1 MKLDAFRKIIREE
14 VRGVIKEELSLIMST
29 PITETKVVKKPVVE
43 QKVNKPSFSEIVNE
57 EVVQQKQP
65 TFEPTG
71 NPMLDIL
78 NETAAAGEWR
88 SLNGGYNSSH
98 AAGFAGGIPGGCFG
112 QVGTAGTFGFGGTGT
127 WSVGGAGGGWYGGGG
142 GYRSGAGG
150 GRVGEHVELP
160 RLKSIAPKRK
170 RRILLQRCV
179 AREHTR
185 GVRLAEPPRH
195 GVAA

>member
-29 PITETKVVKKPVVE
+29 PITETKIVKKPVVE

-78 NETAAAGEWR
+78 NETAASGEWR

-98 AAGFAGGIPGGCFG
+98 AAGFAGGMPGGQTRVVNSVDEMLANKQPVSDIN
-112 QVGTAGTFGFGGTGT
+112 QVVIDAVPDF
-127 WSVGGAGGGWYGGGG
+127 
-142 GYRSGAGG
+142 SGVMGK
-150 GRVGEHVELP
+150 
-160 RLKSIAPKRK
+160 LKESGK
-170 RRILLQRCV
+170 L
-179 AREHTR
+179 
-185 GVRLAEPPRH
+185 
-195 GVAA
+195 

>member
-29 PITETKVVKKPVVE
+29 PITETKIVKKPVVE

-65 TFEPTG
+65 TFESTG

-98 AAGFAGGIPGGCFG
+98 AAGFADGMPGGQTRVVNSVDEMLANKQPVNDIN
-112 QVGTAGTFGFGGTGT
+112 QVVIDAVPDF
-127 WSVGGAGGGWYGGGG
+127 
-142 GYRSGAGG
+142 SGVMGK
-150 GRVGEHVELP
+150 
-160 RLKSIAPKRK
+160 LKESGKI
-170 RRILLQRCV
+170 
-179 AREHTR
+179 
-185 GVRLAEPPRH
+185 
-195 GVAA
+195 

>member
-1 MKLDAFRKIIREE
+1 MKLEAFRKIIREE

-29 PITETKVVKKPVVE
+29 PITETKIVKKPVVE

-98 AAGFAGGIPGGCFG
+98 AAGFAGGMPGGQTRVVNSVDEMLANKQPVNDIN
-112 QVGTAGTFGFGGTGT
+112 QVVIDAVPDF
-127 WSVGGAGGGWYGGGG
+127 
-142 GYRSGAGG
+142 SGVMGK
-150 GRVGEHVELP
+150 
-160 RLKSIAPKRK
+160 LKESGK
-170 RRILLQRCV
+170 L
-179 AREHTR
+179 
-185 GVRLAEPPRH
+185 
-195 GVAA
+195 

>member
-1 MKLDAFRKIIREE
+1 MKLDAFRKVIREE
-14 VRGVIKEELSLIMST
+14 VRSVIKEELSLIMST
-29 PITETKVVKKPVVE
+29 PITETKTVKKPVVE

-98 AAGFAGGIPGGCFG
+98 AAGFAGGMPGGNVKVVESVDQMLANKQPVSDIN
-112 QVGTAGTFGFGGTGT
+112 QVVIDAVPDF
-127 WSVGGAGGGWYGGGG
+127 
-142 GYRSGAGG
+142 SGVMGK
-150 GRVGEHVELP
+150 
-160 RLKSIAPKRK
+160 LKESGK
-170 RRILLQRCV
+170 L
-179 AREHTR
+179 
-185 GVRLAEPPRH
+185 
-195 GVAA
+195 

>member
-29 PITETKVVKKPVVE
+29 PITETKIVKKPVVE

-98 AAGFAGGIPGGCFG
+98 AAGFAGGMPGGQTRVVNSVDEMLANKQPVKISTKLLSMLYLIF
-112 QVGTAGTFGFGGTGT
+112 QV
-127 WSVGGAGGGWYGGGG
+127 
-142 GYRSGAGG
+142 
-150 GRVGEHVELP
+150 
-160 RLKSIAPKRK
+160 
-170 RRILLQRCV
+170 
-179 AREHTR
+179 
-185 GVRLAEPPRH
+185 
-195 GVAA
+195 

>member
-29 PITETKVVKKPVVE
+29 PITETKIVKKPVVE
-43 QKVNKPSFSEIVNE
+43 QKTTKPSFSEIVNE

-98 AAGFAGGIPGGCFG
+98 AAGFAGGMPGGQTRVVSSVDEMLANKQPVNDIN
-112 QVGTAGTFGFGGTGT
+112 QVVIDAVPDF
-127 WSVGGAGGGWYGGGG
+127 
-142 GYRSGAGG
+142 SGVMGK
-150 GRVGEHVELP
+150 
-160 RLKSIAPKRK
+160 LKESGK
-170 RRILLQRCV
+170 L
-179 AREHTR
+179 
-185 GVRLAEPPRH
+185 
-195 GVAA
+195 

>member
-29 PITETKVVKKPVVE
+29 PITETKIVKKPVVE

-98 AAGFAGGIPGGCFG
+98 AAGFAGGMPGGQTRVVNSVDEMLANKQPVNDIN
-112 QVGTAGTFGFGGTGT
+112 QVVIDAVPDF
-127 WSVGGAGGGWYGGGG
+127 
-142 GYRSGAGG
+142 SGVMG
-150 GRVGEHVELP
+150 
-160 RLKSIAPKRK
+160 KIKRK
-170 RRILLQRCV
+170 R
-179 AREHTR
+179 
-185 GVRLAEPPRH
+185 
-195 GVAA
+195 